1 MIYLASQSPRRREL
15 LEQIGISHK
24 VIKVDIDE
32 NPLPD
37 ETPEDYVV
45 RIASEK
51 ARAAFTAD
59 MQQPLLA
66 ADTTVTCNGQILGKP
81 ANQADF
87 VNMMQLLSGKTHE
100 VLTAIAVTASS
111 PNQTDGIK
119 TITRLSRSKVS
130 FRALSEKEI
139 LNYWEN
145 GEPRDKA
152 GGYGIQG
159 LGAVFIKHIQGS
171 YSGIMGLPLYETAE
185 LLSEFGVYSI

>member
-15 LEQIGISHK
+15 LDQIGIVHK

-32 NPLPD
+32 KPLAN
-37 ETPEDYVV
+37 EKPEDYVI
-45 RIASEK
+45 RIASAK
-51 ARAAFTAD
+51 ARAAYSAD

-66 ADTTVTCNGQILGKP
+66 ADTTVTSNDRILGKP

-87 VNMMQLLSGKTHE
+87 LKMMQLLSDTTHQ
-100 VLTAIAVTASS
+100 VLTAIAVTGRSLDQASE
-111 PNQTDGIK
+111 IK
-119 TITRLSRSKVS
+119 TMTRLSCSQVS
-130 FRALSEKEI
+130 FRKLSNTEM
-139 LNYWEN
+139 LNYWNN

-159 LGAVFIKHIQGS
+159 LGAVFIEHIEGS

-185 LLSEFGVYSI
+185 LLSEFGVYSL

>member
-15 LEQIGISHK
+15 LEQIGISHT
-24 VIKVDIDE
+24 VIKVEVDE

-37 ETPEDYVV
+37 EKPEDYVI

-51 ARAAFTAD
+51 ARAAFSAD

-66 ADTTVTCNGQILGKP
+66 ADTTVTSNGRILGKP
-81 ANQADF
+81 ANEADF
-87 VNMMQLLSGKTHE
+87 VKMMQLLNGKTHE
-100 VLTAIAVTASS
+100 VLTAIAVIGSS
-111 PNQTDGIK
+111 PDQADEIK
-119 TITRLSRSKVS
+119 ILTRLSRSKVS
-130 FRALSEKEI
+130 FRKLSEKEI
-139 LNYWEN
+139 LNYWQN

-159 LGAVFIKHIQGS
+159 LGAVFIKHIEGS